1 MQTLSA
7 PVRNGRGAAATAP
20 PPLRIGL
27 VNNMPDAAVAQSER
41 QFRRLLLAAAGER
54 GLELHLF
61 HLDAVERT
69 PAMRTRM
76 QARYRPA
83 AAIADAGL
91 DALAVT
97 GACPPP
103 GPLRST
109 ALWPAF
115 AGLVDQARLLNLPTL
130 WSCLAAHAAVDRLD
144 GVERRPAARKHSG
157 VFACT
162 GAHPWAEALA
172 DGWSTPHSRLNDL
185 AEADLVAHGYQILG
199 RSAEVGVDSFMRPGP
214 APFLFWQGHPE
225 YDADTLA
232 LEYLRDLRQ
241 RLQGLRAAPPALP
254 SGLFD
259 AEGEAAWI
267 RWTEAALAAGDTVAA
282 GPVPPMPAAATAESW
297 RASGVALAAA
307 WLRASVPAWD
317 R

>member
-7 PVRNGRGAAATAP
+7 PVRNGRGGAATAP

-27 VNNMPDAAVAQSER
+27 VNNMPDAAVTQNER

-61 HLDAVERT
+61 QLDAVERMA
-69 PAMRTRM
+69 AMRARM
-76 QARYRPA
+76 QARYRPVEA
-83 AAIADAGL
+83 LAEAGL
-91 DALAVT
+91 DALVVT

-115 AGLVDQARLLNLPTL
+115 AGLVDQTRALGLPTL

-157 VFACT
+157 VFACAP
-162 GAHPWAEALA
+162 AHPWARDLA
-172 DGWSTPHSRLNDL
+172 QGWSTPHSRLNDL
-185 AEADLVAHGYQILG
+185 DEAELLAHGYQVLG
-199 RSAEVGVDSFMRPGP
+199 RSAEVGVDSFIRPGP
-214 APFLFWQGHPE
+214 APCLFWQGHPE

-241 RLQGLRAAPPALP
+241 HLQGQRAAAPALP
-254 SGLFD
+254 TNLFD
-259 AEGEAAWI
+259 TEGEAAWT

-282 GPVPPMPAAATAESW
+282 GPVPPMPPAAAEGW
-297 RASGVALAAA
+297 RASGVSLAAA
-307 WLRASVPAWD
+307 WLEACVPAWA